1 MASNCNTL
9 PTELTSS
16 PLKLCATSL
25 TLPKCSARRFKVK
38 RWFLLGVI
46 LGVVGV
52 FPEISQAQNVVQ
64 EGERAGDG
72 RLVVDPISCMFE
84 WQDQNYCGP
93 SLVVR
98 LPPLF
103 GLSEGFFSG
112 KAILTGPGG
121 AVPLEYGES
130 LSFQSNRGLSISD
143 SAYWGDAFEKHSPTN
158 LQFGEYS
165 YEVDVEM
172 SGKWMCS
179 IYSKSGC
186 SFVDAHRFQS
196 TYQFSWNGSRIDVA
210 RNSTPFNYGTTVLK
224 VRRGAVFSRRQI
236 FDAAFILVTWSSVSV
251 ELTNQSPNI
260 CKLVNNRVT
269 TTRTGR
275 CRISVLVNE
284 PGKQGRIATVVLVT
298 K

>member
-1 MASNCNTL
+1 VVAV
-9 PTELTSS
+9 
-16 PLKLCATSL
+16 AAV
-25 TLPKCSARRFKVK
+25 SALERSFRVK

-46 LGVVGV
+46 FSVVGV
-52 FPEISQAQNVVQ
+52 FPEISQAQNVVD
-64 EGERAGDG
+64 EGERTGDG

-103 GLSEGFFSG
+103 GLSDGFFAG
-112 KAILTGPGG
+112 KAILTGPSG
-121 AVPLEYGES
+121 AVPLQFGES
-130 LSFQSNRGLSISD
+130 LSFQSNRGLSVSD
-143 SAYWGDAFEKHSPTN
+143 RAYWGDAFEKHVPTD
-158 LQFGEYS
+158 LPFGEYT

-172 SGKWMCS
+172 SGKWICS

-186 SFVDAHRFQS
+186 SFYEGHRFQS
-196 TYQFSWNGSRIDVA
+196 TYQFSWNGSRIDIA
-210 RNSTPFNYGTTVLK
+210 RSPFNYGTTVLR

-236 FDAAFILVTWSSVSV
+236 FDAAFMLVIWSSVSV

-269 TTRTGR
+269 TIRSGR

-284 PGKQGRIATVVLVT
+284 PGKQGRIATVVLVS